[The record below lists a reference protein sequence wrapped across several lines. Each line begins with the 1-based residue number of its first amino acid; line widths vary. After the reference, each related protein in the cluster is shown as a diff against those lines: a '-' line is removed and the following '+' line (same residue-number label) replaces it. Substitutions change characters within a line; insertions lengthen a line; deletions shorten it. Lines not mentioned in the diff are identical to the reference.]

1 MSNEKYDVVI
11 VGGGVAGYAAALYA
25 ARFHLKTLVL
35 TEDKGGRL
43 QYTHLI
49 ENYPGAGSKSGPELM
64 ATFEKQATAFGGEI
78 KVEKVNSIKKEAEDF
93 TVITNKGR
101 HSCHA
106 VIIATGVERRKLN
119 VPGEDMFQNKGVSFC
134 ATCDGA
140 LFHEKVVAVVGGSDA
155 AAKEALLLTEYA
167 KKVYIIYRKDAIR
180 AEPINKKRIDE
191 LVKQGKIEI
200 ITNTNV
206 LEIKGKKMMTH
217 VILDQAYK
225 GSKELKLDGIFIEI
239 GGVPNTVMA
248 KELGVNVDKDGYI
261 ITDKESKTNVVSVFA
276 AGDVTS
282 NVWKQGIIAASEG
295 SFAAFSAFEYLKSKG
310 YVS

>member
-1 MSNEKYDVVI
+1 MANEKHDVII

-25 ARFHLKTLVL
+25 ARFGMKTIVL
-35 TEDKGGRL
+35 TDDKGGRL

-78 KVEKVNSIKKEAEDF
+78 KVEKVNSIKKDADGF
-93 TVITNKGR
+93 TVITSKTRYN
-101 HSCHA
+101 SHA

-119 VPGEDMFQNKGVSFC
+119 VPGEDTFQNKGVSFC

-140 LFHEKVVAVVGGSDA
+140 LFHEKVVAIVGGSDA

-167 KKVYIIYRKDAIR
+167 KKVYMIYRKDAIR
-180 AEPINKKRIDE
+180 AEPINKKRVDE
-191 LVKQGKIEI
+191 KVNAGQIEI

-206 LEIKGKKMMTH
+206 LEIKGAKMMTH
-217 VILDQAYK
+217 VILDQGYK
-225 GSKELKLDGIFIEI
+225 GKKELKLDGIFIEI
-239 GGVPNTVMA
+239 GGVPNTDIA
-248 KELGVNVDKDGYI
+248 KELGVNIDKNDYI
-261 ITDKESKTNVVSVFA
+261 ITDKEAKTNVPGIFA

-282 NVWKQGIIAASEG
+282 NVWKQGIIAAAEG